1 MDTEA
6 KMSSPDQ
13 TSPLRDRFQALNA
26 TSSRD
31 AEALATS
38 GYQAT
43 WWQLFSVPLLT
54 FVRVYLR
61 HGSWRH
67 GIPGLMHSLFAAYEA
82 FVRYAKL
89 WERQHVR
96 TTTPPQSPS

>member
-1 MDTEA
+1 
-6 KMSSPDQ
+6 MSSSDQ
-13 TSPLRDRFQALNA
+13 TLSLRDRFHALNA

-31 AEALATS
+31 ADALAAS
-38 GYQAT
+38 GQQVT
-43 WWQLFSVPLLT
+43 WRHLFTVPLLT
-54 FVRVYLR
+54 FLRVYLR

-67 GIPGLMHSLFAAYEA
+67 GIAGLIHSLFAAYEA

-96 TTTPPQSPS
+96 TTAPPQ

>member
-1 MDTEA
+1 
-6 KMSSPDQ
+6 MSSPDQ
-13 TSPLRDRFQALNA
+13 TSSLRDRFQALNA

-31 AEALATS
+31 AEALAMS
-38 GYQAT
+38 GHQVT

-54 FVRVYLR
+54 FFRVYLR

-67 GIPGLMHSLFAAYEA
+67 GIPGLIHSLFAAYEA

-96 TTTPPQSPS
+96 TTTPPQSSS

>member
-1 MDTEA
+1 
-6 KMSSPDQ
+6 MSSPDQ
-13 TSPLRDRFQALNA
+13 TSSLRDRFQTLNA

-38 GYQAT
+38 GHQAT
-43 WWQLFSVPLLT
+43 RWLLFSAPLLT

-67 GIPGLMHSLFAAYEA
+67 GIPGLIHSLFAAYEA

-96 TTTPPQSPS
+96 TTTPPRPLS

>member
-1 MDTEA
+1 
-6 KMSSPDQ
+6 MSSPDQ
-13 TSPLRDRFQALNA
+13 TSSLRDRFQALNA

-31 AEALATS
+31 AEALAAR
-38 GYQAT
+38 GQQVT
-43 WWQLFSVPLLT
+43 WWQLFPIPLLT
-54 FVRVYLR
+54 FLRVYVR

-67 GIPGLMHSLFAAYEA
+67 GIPGLIHSLFAAYEA